1 MTSCLHPLCDPE
13 RIIASTVFYNLIVLS
28 VVLAEG
34 ERPVPSRTRKLSP
47 PAPMVLHSLGCGRV
61 GRRRHFFRRGRTRSF
76 GAGLFGVP
84 EPNAVTRGDGR
95 AGGAGGPARSVSSTG
110 EYRGWFRR

>member
-13 RIIASTVFYNLIVLS
+13 HTNMVCGSGCVFASTICSIHNLIVLS
-28 VVLAEG
+28 VVMAEG

-47 PAPMVLHSLGCGRV
+47 PAPMVLHSPGCGRV
-61 GRRRHFFRRGRTRSF
+61 GRRRHSTFCG
-76 GAGLFGVP
+76 P
-84 EPNAVTRGDGR
+84 PPDG
-95 AGGAGGPARSVSSTG
+95 GGPLFVSSSG